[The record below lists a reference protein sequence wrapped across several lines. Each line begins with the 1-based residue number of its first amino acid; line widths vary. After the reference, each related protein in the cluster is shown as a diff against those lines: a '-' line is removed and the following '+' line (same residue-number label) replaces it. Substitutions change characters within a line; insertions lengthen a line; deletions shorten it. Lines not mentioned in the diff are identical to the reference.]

1 METSAHSNVSIEEQT
16 FDLFV
21 VCLVVG
27 LAASHGPFL
36 ATDFFITFHI
46 YPYLFGLFR
55 EAENS

>member
-1 METSAHSNVSIEEQT
+1 MEISAHNNVSIEEQT

-21 VCLVVG
+21 VCMVVG
-27 LAASHGPFL
+27 LAVLHGPFL
-36 ATDFFITFHI
+36 VTYFFITFYI